1 MPKKAAAIR
10 YVFCIGAAV
19 LVGGMGIVEV
29 ALESLPAPKDR
40 TFLKDE
46 LLKAIKEGYHPP
58 RESDE

>member
-1 MPKKAAAIR
+1 
-10 YVFCIGAAV
+10 
-19 LVGGMGIVEV
+19 MGIVEV